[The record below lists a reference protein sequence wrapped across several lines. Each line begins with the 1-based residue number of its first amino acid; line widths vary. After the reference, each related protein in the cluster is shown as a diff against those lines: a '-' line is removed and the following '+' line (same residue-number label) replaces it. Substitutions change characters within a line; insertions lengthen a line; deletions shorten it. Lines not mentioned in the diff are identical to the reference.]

1 MVYYTTLTTVPETET
16 GAYMDI
22 GKKGDNMEQFDFELI
37 TRNLKAMRV
46 KCGYTQEDVA
56 RLMNVTTQTVR
67 NYENQPQRLD
77 LKKIVEFSK
86 LYGCS
91 PRVFFMD

>member
-1 MVYYTTLTTVPETET
+1 MGRGV
-16 GAYMDI
+16 YMDI
-22 GKKGDNMEQFDFELI
+22 GKKGDSMEQFDFEQI

-46 KCGYTQEDVA
+46 KKGLTQEDVA
-56 RLMNVTTQTVR
+56 RLMNVTVQTVR
-67 NYENQPQRLD
+67 SYENQPQKLD
-77 LKKIVEFSK
+77 LRRIVEFAD

>member
-1 MVYYTTLTTVPETET
+1 
-16 GAYMDI
+16 
-22 GKKGDNMEQFDFELI
+22 MEQFDFEMI

-46 KCGYTQEDVA
+46 KRGLSQEEVA
-56 RLMNVTTQTVR
+56 RLMNITVQSVR
-67 NYENQPQRLD
+67 RFENHPEKLD
-77 LKKIVEFSK
+77 LRRIVEFAD